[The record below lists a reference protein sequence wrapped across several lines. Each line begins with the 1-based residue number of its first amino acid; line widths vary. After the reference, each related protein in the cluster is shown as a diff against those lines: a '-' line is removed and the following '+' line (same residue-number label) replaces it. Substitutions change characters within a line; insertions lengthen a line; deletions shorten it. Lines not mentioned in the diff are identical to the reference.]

1 MSESAVILNS
11 LFQPRYSIPVL
22 FNGASTASHYLQLAG
37 TTESTRRW
45 RISISCT
52 KKSNKLAFQETK
64 EGFVDYD
71 RGQHEVSTKI
81 SGLRKDD
88 IAARYRLRVS
98 GNRFQMDCTVSEVV
112 DLVLSLDVSD
122 DDVDG
127 LLKRWIGRFAR
138 KNFPFLIKV
147 LRISDSRDARVF
159 SVLVLICSALC
170 CFRFFDY
177 VGVDAARV
185 H

>member
-1 MSESAVILNS
+1 M
-11 LFQPRYSIPVL
+11 
-22 FNGASTASHYLQLAG
+22 ASTANHCLQLAG
-37 TTESTRRW
+37 ATESTRRW
-45 RISISCT
+45 RISISCK
-52 KKSNKLAFQETK
+52 KKSDKLAFKETK

-112 DLVLSLDVSD
+112 DLVLSLNVSD

-127 LLKRWIGRFAR
+127 LLNRWIGRFAR

-147 LRISDSRDARVF
+147 LQISDSRDTIVL
-159 SVLVLICSALC
+159 SVLVLIYSALC
-170 CFRFFDY
+170 CFRFWIM
-177 VGVDAARV
+177 
-185 H
+185 